1 MVELAKQCIKA
12 RVTGKVQ
19 GVFFRKSTQARALQ
33 LGLSG
38 YAKNLADGS
47 VEVLACGK
55 KSDLEELVAFLRE
68 GPPASDVSDVQVNPA
83 AVTDTEGFDTL

>member
-1 MVELAKQCIKA
+1 MAKQCIKA